1 MTGEWFGLSW
11 GHLGDLMRN
20 TGNRTWRLYRL
31 SIATLKTNAA
41 LSEKKQNPAS
51 SMDLCRPLCESFVLE
66 AYRTQIK
73 LHPHQ
78 HTQECANLGT
88 YAQMRLPATLPKT
101 SSTTGRLRR
110 MVHNPHATMQ
120 FHGEPNQSKYSV
132 ESSSSFPE
140 EGSTTRKRPSGAT
153 PTGVTALPS
162 SLISKGSDQS
172 THRENSERAA
182 FAESAPEAQEHSFSV
197 RAADSSLTACLT
209 QTRATVNVTVTT
221 VAAHIWGSLQAAFM
235 ND

>member
-110 MVHNPHATMQ
+110 MVHNPHATC
-120 FHGEPNQSKYSV
+120 
-132 ESSSSFPE
+132 SSTASQIRA
-140 EGSTTRKRPSGAT
+140 STPSRVAPPSLKRGRPPANAHPAPLPPASPPS
-153 PTGVTALPS
+153 PRP
-162 SLISKGSDQS
+162 
-172 THRENSERAA
+172 
-182 FAESAPEAQEHSFSV
+182 
-197 RAADSSLTACLT
+197 
-209 QTRATVNVTVTT
+209 
-221 VAAHIWGSLQAAFM
+221 
-235 ND
+235 